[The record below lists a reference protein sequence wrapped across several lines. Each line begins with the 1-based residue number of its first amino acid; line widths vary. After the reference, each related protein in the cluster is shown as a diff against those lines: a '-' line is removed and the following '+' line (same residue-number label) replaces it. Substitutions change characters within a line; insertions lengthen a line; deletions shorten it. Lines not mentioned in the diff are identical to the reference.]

1 MRTKLSPSNQ
11 VGCNA
16 FLLEHLQGQRWCLLS
31 QHYWSQLP
39 ERSRNFL
46 PQALP
51 VVPLQPRTVV
61 NPLIVPQ
68 SVGVY
73 PGGRSAVSPFLP
85 RRGAACAVS
94 GFQMQNNFDLR
105 SFMGQWYAQNFKIN
119 ENMKSILTPIISH

>member
-1 MRTKLSPSNQ
+1 MVLIITALLVTITRTFAQ
-11 VGCNA
+11 
-16 FLLEHLQGQRWCLLS
+16 
-31 QHYWSQLP
+31 
-39 ERSRNFL
+39 FL

-85 RRGAACAVS
+85 SRGAACAVS

-119 ENMKSILTPIISH
+119 IGQTVIG